1 MKHALTLK
9 GNVVWLDY
17 LLTAEVATILLLGGD
32 GHLVPVPASLL
43 LAVSPLVR
51 NILAEHFPPA
61 SSQSCISLPSATED
75 VLKVVRNILA
85 NGEVANS
92 HENRME
98 EVKEVF
104 EKLGVNALMV
114 SFHSQSNNKG
124 ELDGK
129 VENGAN
135 ETVKVETVPIE
146 SEYFETFQKKEL
158 AISKA
163 VNYSVFE
170 DVDNVGTSAFEIKME
185 PDVAH
190 LVNDAIQIIKEV
202 RHKCSECKFACKS
215 KTELKTHY
223 RTSHGK
229 KMKFYCQNCLY
240 TCSNMGDIEYH
251 CATTGHKANK
261 DAAACKECD
270 YIATCRE
277 ELFKHK
283 KKVHIPVGTLFECSD
298 CPWVGKELHHVRH
311 HTYSRDN
318 TTKHDYEAC
327 ALAKAEAMGS
337 KAIAKYRNNLGNA
350 IKRARKNSPVIESSR
365 PKTASCPMCGRK
377 MTIPL
382 LMKHCEVCKGPEKGP
397 RLKNNGRGR
406 S

>member
-1 MKHALTLK
+1 MKYSLTLK
-9 GNVVWLDY
+9 GTVVWLDY

-43 LAVSPLVR
+43 LAASPLVR
-51 NILAEHFPPA
+51 SILAEHPPPA
-61 SSQSCISLPSATED
+61 SSQSCISLPSATEG

-85 NGEVANS
+85 KGEVANE

-98 EVKEVF
+98 EARDIF
-104 EKLGVNALMV
+104 DQLGVNALLV

-124 ELDGK
+124 QLLDGK
-129 VENGAN
+129 VENVANDN
-135 ETVKVETVPIE
+135 ETVKVEKVPSE
-146 SEYFETFQKKEL
+146 SEYLEIFHKK
-158 AISKA
+158 
-163 VNYSVFE
+163 
-170 DVDNVGTSAFEIKME
+170 EIKME

-190 LVNDAIQIIKEV
+190 LVNDAMQIIKEV
-202 RHKCSECKFACKS
+202 RHKCCECKFACKS

-240 TCSNMGDIEYH
+240 TCSNMGDIDYH
-251 CATTGHKANK
+251 CATTGHQANK

-277 ELFKHK
+277 ELLKHK
-283 KKVHIPVGTLFECSD
+283 KKVH
-298 CPWVGKELHHVRH
+298 KELHHVRH
-311 HTYSRDN
+311 HAYSQDN

-327 ALAKAEAMGS
+327 ALAKAV
-337 KAIAKYRNNLGNA
+337 AKYRNSLGNA
-350 IKRARKNSPVIESSR
+350 IKQARKNSPVIESRS
-365 PKTASCPMCGRK
+365 PKTASCPICGRK

-382 LMKHCEVCKGPEKGP
+382 LIKHCEACKGPEKGP
-397 RLKNNGRGR
+397 GSRNNGGR
-406 S
+406 RS